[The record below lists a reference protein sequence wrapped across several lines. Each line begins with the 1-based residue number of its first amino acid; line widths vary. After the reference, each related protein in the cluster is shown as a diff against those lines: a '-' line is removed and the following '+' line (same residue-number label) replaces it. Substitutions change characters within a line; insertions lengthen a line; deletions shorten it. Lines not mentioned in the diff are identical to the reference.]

1 MQPTSVSE
9 HDTPEIP
16 ALGAI
21 QQVVYFALHVV
32 AVYALANISTPWLS
46 GFVHGHVLPV
56 IQQHPPATSSFQFLF
71 SHLFMFSF
79 LPSLAVALFYAHWFR
94 HKVALFVW
102 LIPLAVLAYKFA
114 SFPAGSVLD
123 EGRKFGQAFHYYFR
137 GDFFIPE
144 YHNYE
149 ELFSLVASSSDTW
162 RGMAQ
167 LHFTAPLYAAI
178 GYSLGTLLALRVP
191 MPKLR
196 SAIEKIRPSYSPQE

>member
-1 MQPTSVSE
+1 MQAINVSE
-9 HDTPEIP
+9 QVTPRVST
-16 ALGAI
+16 LGAI

-46 GFVHGHVLPV
+46 GFVHGQVLPV
-56 IQQHPPATSSFQFLF
+56 IQQHPPAISSFQFLF

-102 LIPLAVLAYKFA
+102 LIPLAVLAYKLA
-114 SFPAGSVLD
+114 SFPAWSVLD
-123 EGRKFGQAFHYYFR
+123 EGTQFGRAFRYYFG

-144 YHNYE
+144 YHKYE
-149 ELFSLVASSSDTW
+149 ELFSLVGSSSDTW

-191 MPKLR
+191 VPKLR
-196 SAIEKIRPSYSPQE
+196 SAIEKMRPSSSPQE